1 MDAPAPNAMTG
12 WITLGNGEQ
21 RELAGMGRRLWAR
34 IIDLILL
41 TVVGLIVI
49 IVTFSRLGDN
59 EWGFLAA
66 LAVITLLLLAVLL
79 LYEVSM
85 IATLGQTLGKKWAGV
100 KVVRADNGAVPGW
113 GKSFVRWLI
122 PSVVNFI
129 PIIGNAAALVVY
141 LSPVFYPTRQGWH
154 DMAASTAVVKPD
166 QPAE

>member
-1 MDAPAPNAMTG
+1 MDAPTPNAMTG

-66 LAVITLLLLAVLL
+66 LVVITLLLLAVLL

-100 KVVRADNGAVPGW
+100 TVVRADNGAVPGW

-122 PSVVNFI
+122 PVRGQFDSDHRQCRH
-129 PIIGNAAALVVY
+129 PGGL
-141 LSPVFYPTRQGWH
+141 PVPGVLPHPSR
-154 DMAASTAVVKPD
+154 MA
-166 QPAE
+166 